1 MLAGGWFVLKEK
13 YCWLVADKP
22 SEQGERPEKRKGDEV
37 QATAAGLSCF
47 AVQGDELG
55 GSGGLEDE
63 CNKVSLRV
71 SAAGTKR
78 RGAQPHPCR

>member
-1 MLAGGWFVLKEK
+1 MSNTSVIK
-13 YCWLVADKP
+13 
-22 SEQGERPEKRKGDEV
+22 SETQKTGERLEKRKGDEV